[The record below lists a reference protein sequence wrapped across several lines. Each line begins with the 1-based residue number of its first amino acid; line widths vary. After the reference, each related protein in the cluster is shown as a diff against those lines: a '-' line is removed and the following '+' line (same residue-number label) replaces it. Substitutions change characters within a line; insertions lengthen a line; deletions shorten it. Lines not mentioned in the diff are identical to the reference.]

1 MLNSF
6 SSKRSLS
13 QKWNKHL
20 LNLHYKKLSK
30 VRTTIKNSSPNDYVH
45 IRSNKKQ
52 EQLRE
57 GILKTER
64 FTEIER
70 ENRILFEK
78 MSYIMNSRSQPRVSS
93 AKKSLNSHIRRKN
106 SAKIA
111 NENLALLKRLKN
123 KTPVYNCRQWD
134 KDWKK
139 NEKMIQSISEYP
151 SKKYKVKNI
160 QTQGLIEK
168 GLVFR
173 KGVYIGLM
181 YFMVTIRRE
190 NEILKIVLQE
200 PTESEC
206 YYLEVNYEDAWGI
219 MRGKDDYEYLASL
232 ISIEN
237 GEIVLVNPDED

>member
-13 QKWNKHL
+13 QKWQKHL
-20 LNLHYKKLSK
+20 LDLHYKKLSK
-30 VRTTIKNSSPNDYVH
+30 VRTTIKNSSPNDYSH

-57 GILKTER
+57 GILKIER

-78 MSYIMNSRSQPRVSS
+78 MSCIMNSRNLPRASS

-106 SAKIA
+106 SEKIA
-111 NENLALLKRLKN
+111 NENLALLKRLKS

-139 NEKMIQSISEYP
+139 TEKIIQSISENP
-151 SKKYKVKNI
+151 CKKYKVRI
-160 QTQGLIEK
+160 I
-168 GLVFR
+168 
-173 KGVYIGLM
+173 
-181 YFMVTIRRE
+181 
-190 NEILKIVLQE
+190 
-200 PTESEC
+200 
-206 YYLEVNYEDAWGI
+206 
-219 MRGKDDYEYLASL
+219 
-232 ISIEN
+232 
-237 GEIVLVNPDED
+237 